1 MADVILYTAT
11 GCNVSDRA
19 RAGLTAE
26 GVDFEER
33 NVMHNKQ
40 WYDDVLKQTIF
51 VPMLVRDGKV
61 SIGWKGRAG

>member
-11 GCNVSDRA
+11 GCNVCDRA
-19 RAGLTAE
+19 RADLTAE

-40 WYDDVLKQTIF
+40 WYEDVLAQTIF